1 MATRRNRYRIME
13 RQMTLVLLANLALFI
28 LYLLCAGSGNVV
40 LKFILGV
47 LSIMVGILCLGFLRL
62 TGELLK
68 KRSFWMSVSAASIVL
83 CTLVSLLLGYP
94 G

>member
-13 RQMTLVLLANLALFI
+13 RQMTLVLLANLTIFI
-28 LYLLCAGSGNVV
+28 LYLLCAGAGIVFLKVV
-40 LKFILGV
+40 LGI
-47 LSIMVGILCLGFLRL
+47 LSILIGALCVGFLHL
-62 TGELLK
+62 SGELLK
-68 KRSFWMSVSAASIVL
+68 RRSLWMSVSAASLAL

>member
-13 RQMTLVLLANLALFI
+13 RQMTLVLLANLTLFF
-28 LYLLCAGSGNVV
+28 LYLLCASAGIVFLKVV
-40 LKFILGV
+40 FGILSVLIGV
-47 LSIMVGILCLGFLRL
+47 LCVGFLRL
-62 TGELLK
+62 SGELLK
-68 KRSFWMSVSAASIVL
+68 RRSLWMSVSAASLAL